1 MMFTENVLFYTG
13 GKRNVKHQ
21 QRIQNLCFERIHLLN
36 FLFSYWYVIDQLA
49 LLIKSKTIKLIQL
62 RKQHFVHVA
71 HLPNQNLNNINP
83 RKNMNTVVV

>member
-1 MMFTENVLFYTG
+1 MFTENVLFYTG

-49 LLIKSKTIKLIQL
+49 LLRYS
-62 RKQHFVHVA
+62 
-71 HLPNQNLNNINP
+71 
-83 RKNMNTVVV
+83 